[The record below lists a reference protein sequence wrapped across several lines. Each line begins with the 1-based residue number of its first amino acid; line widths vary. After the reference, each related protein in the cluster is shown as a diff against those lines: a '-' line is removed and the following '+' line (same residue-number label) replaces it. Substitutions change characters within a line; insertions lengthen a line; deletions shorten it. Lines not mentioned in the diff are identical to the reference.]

1 MRTKNERPLRA
12 AGRRRPGKQIVGVSE
27 RIRPTASDAS
37 VAAIAEGVQAGDMG
51 EVVLYQ
57 AKGRIA
63 LDVRIERDTVWL
75 TQTQMAKL
83 FGRERSV
90 VTKHVNN
97 VFAEGELDRNSNVQN
112 MHIASSD
119 KPVAFYSLDT
129 IGSPYSFPGGTG
141 FPSTQ
146 RSRWNEG
153 QANSYRYHK
162 SACLRPGHRTGAV
175 FS

>member
-97 VFAEGELDRNSNVQN
+97 VFAEGVSWTEIAMCKICTLLLPINLSPFTAWIPSSRLAIELSPSR
-112 MHIASSD
+112 ALSSEFG
-119 KPVAFYSLDT
+119 PHRPC
-129 IGSPYSFPGGTG
+129 GSIFCVGT
-141 FPSTQ
+141 
-146 RSRWNEG
+146 R
-153 QANSYRYHK
+153 
-162 SACLRPGHRTGAV
+162 
-175 FS
+175 